1 MPYVPDARYANA
13 PLVVTWARNRCYGAT
28 GVAILAQQPGHSR
41 DDRQARPIQSSF
53 DGILHPRCL
62 SAQRR
67 YEAREHHERGRI
79 SILGA
84 R

>member
-1 MPYVPDARYANA
+1 M
-13 PLVVTWARNRCYGAT
+13 GAT
-28 GVAILAQQPGHSR
+28 ALPIPVQQPGHSR

-62 SAQRR
+62 SAQGR
-67 YEAREHHERGRI
+67 YEAGEHHERGRI